1 MRGLN
6 ATPLIALDAVV
17 LDTETTGLD
26 PASARLVEVAAVRV
40 AGGRIDEASTFRRLV
55 RPGVTIPAAATA
67 IHGIDDAAVAQAP
80 PFAEVWREL
89 SAFVG
94 DAVVIGHSIG
104 FDLAVLKRECDR
116 AGLAFARPRSLC
128 VRLLGEVAG
137 RDLAGYSLDQLAA
150 WLGVEVTGRHSALGD
165 AAATAQVFL
174 ALLPRLRAQN
184 VRTLAE
190 AEQASRALEHVLAD
204 QHRAGWVEAVA
215 SARDLDAERALSR
228 IDAYPYRHRIADV
241 MSAPPKIVAADTPIG
256 RALAMMMNERV
267 SSLFVVSNDGR
278 GGAPPRPQDAGIVTE
293 RDILRAI
300 AEHGSDA
307 LATPVSFVA
316 SRPLFAVRADAFVYR
331 AIGRMGRLKVRHLG
345 VEDENGRLCGAL
357 STRDLLRLRAEEA
370 VLLGDEIDAA
380 GETPDLA
387 RAWAKLPRAA
397 AALVAEG
404 IPGRDVAAVISRE
417 IGELTRRAAALAEAG
432 LKAEGFGDPP
442 SRYTFAVLGS
452 AGRGES
458 LLAMD
463 QDNAIVFAEGESG
476 GEADRWFERLA
487 TRIADILHDVGVPYC
502 KGGVMARNP
511 QWRGSLAT
519 WRTRV
524 AEWIGH
530 SRPQDLLSV
539 DIFFDLDGV
548 HGDTELADSLW
559 RYGFDTARGNVG
571 FAKLLAE
578 SAGSMEPGVTFFGG
592 FRTVEG
598 RIDLKKAGL
607 FGVVTLARVLAIR
620 HHVVARST
628 PARLESLIALGL
640 GGAQDLAGLLDAQAV
655 FLDVILAQQIE
666 DITAGI
672 PATNRVAVKRLSNRD
687 RARLRAALEQV
698 RNLGELTQD
707 LLFRE

>member
-1 MRGLN
+1 MTTQPCSMLDPAPPWEAICPSSPILSHQGLGMRGLN

-67 IHGIDDAAVAQAP
+67 IHGIDDAAVEQAP

-267 SSLFVVSNDGR
+267 SSLFVVSHHGEGDS
-278 GGAPPRPQDAGIVTE
+278 PPRPQDAGIVTE

-357 STRDLLRLRAEEA
+357 SARDLLRLRAEEA

-397 AALVAEG
+397 AALV
-404 IPGRDVAAVISRE
+404 
-417 IGELTRRAAALAEAG
+417 AEAG

-511 QWRGSLAT
+511 QWRGSLA
-519 WRTRV
+519 
-524 AEWIGH
+524 
-530 SRPQDLLSV
+530 
-539 DIFFDLDGV
+539 
-548 HGDTELADSLW
+548 
-559 RYGFDTARGNVG
+559 
-571 FAKLLAE
+571 
-578 SAGSMEPGVTFFGG
+578 
-592 FRTVEG
+592 
-598 RIDLKKAGL
+598 
-607 FGVVTLARVLAIR
+607 
-620 HHVVARST
+620 
-628 PARLESLIALGL
+628 
-640 GGAQDLAGLLDAQAV
+640 
-655 FLDVILAQQIE
+655 
-666 DITAGI
+666 
-672 PATNRVAVKRLSNRD
+672 
-687 RARLRAALEQV
+687 
-698 RNLGELTQD
+698 
-707 LLFRE
+707 